1 MQGCRIHFSGTKDR
15 EKLQNIL
22 LNWIKW
28 KMLEL
33 FPYLFCSICLSVSVI
48 MQLTLYSILNC
59 STAAVCVICSDNSK
73 YDYQSDILRMIGRVC
88 SVIVMLQSA
97 DFCVQIINPSNWGQI
112 WTPAKHWI
120 WLESDS
126 FLLWEHRPRVKPDR
140 ETLFYFWE
148 VVTDQV

>member
-1 MQGCRIHFSGTKDR
+1 
-15 EKLQNIL
+15 
-22 LNWIKW
+22 
-28 KMLEL
+28 MLEL

-97 DFCVQIINPSNWGQI
+97 DI
-112 WTPAKHWI
+112 
-120 WLESDS
+120 
-126 FLLWEHRPRVKPDR
+126 
-140 ETLFYFWE
+140 
-148 VVTDQV
+148 